1 LQEAVVDRSSFA
13 GIIGAMLFFQAGC
26 AVAAPTAPMDS
37 PTNSGRLIEGRA
49 LYEAQV
55 NFGGAR
61 ENDLGPG
68 FDFGVPLR
76 SKAATEP
83 SAEKMVR

>member
-1 LQEAVVDRSSFA
+1 MGPSSFA
-13 GIIGAMLFFQAGC
+13 SVLSAMLFFQVGC
-26 AVAAPTAPMDS
+26 AIAAPAAPMDS

-55 NFGGAR
+55 NFDGAR

-76 SKAATEP
+76 SKAATDMP
-83 SAEKMVR
+83 TRSFN

>member
-13 GIIGAMLFFQAGC
+13 RIIGAMLFFQAGC
-26 AVAAPTAPMDS
+26 AVAAPAAPMDS

>member
-1 LQEAVVDRSSFA
+1 MDRSSFA
-13 GIIGAMLFFQAGC
+13 RIIGAILFFQAGC
-26 AVAAPTAPMDS
+26 AVAASAAPMDS
-37 PTNSGRLIEGRA
+37 PANRGRLIEGRA

-55 NFGGAR
+55 DFGGAR

-76 SKAATEP
+76 SKAATELG
-83 SAEKMVR
+83 AEKMVR

>member
-1 LQEAVVDRSSFA
+1 VDRSSFA
-13 GIIGAMLFFQAGC
+13 RIIGAILFFQAGC
-26 AVAAPTAPMDS
+26 AVAAPAAPMDS
-37 PTNSGRLIEGRA
+37 PANGGRLIEGRA

-55 NFGGAR
+55 DFGGAR

-76 SKAATEP
+76 SKAATERG
-83 SAEKMVR
+83 AEKMVR

>member
-1 LQEAVVDRSSFA
+1 
-13 GIIGAMLFFQAGC
+13 
-26 AVAAPTAPMDS
+26 MDS
-37 PTNSGRLIEGRA
+37 PANRGRLIEGRA

-55 NFGGAR
+55 DFGGAR

-76 SKAATEP
+76 SQAATELG
-83 SAEKMVR
+83 AEKMVR

>member
-1 LQEAVVDRSSFA
+1 
-13 GIIGAMLFFQAGC
+13 
-26 AVAAPTAPMDS
+26 MDS
-37 PTNSGRLIEGRA
+37 PANRGRLIEGRA

-55 NFGGAR
+55 DFGGAR

-76 SKAATEP
+76 SKAATELG
-83 SAEKMVR
+83 AEKMVR